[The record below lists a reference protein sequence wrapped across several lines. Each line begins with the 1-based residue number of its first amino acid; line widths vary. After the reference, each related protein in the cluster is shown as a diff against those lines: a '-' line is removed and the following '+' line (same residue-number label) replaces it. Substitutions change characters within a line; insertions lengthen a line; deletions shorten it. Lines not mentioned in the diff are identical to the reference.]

1 LFREYYYIY
10 SELQKRLTQEQR
22 KIFESKT
29 TATRSRVMFSMFPP
43 PPASFHGRVPPPQT
57 TDHPVPMPAPHVPV
71 LVHPVWAWSFHQEAA
86 RLRHFAE
93 GARYVAVNVH
103 YPGLVHH
110 PGKDQDALTDE
121 KRYPILKANVDALK
135 PLQVGIAVC
144 DRAGKSEAW
153 EFNLRDFRRHS
164 DPHDANSLA
173 YLAGRGLDVDTFANH
188 GVDAW
193 SLGAM
198 LLNYS
203 GLIGPWR
210 GLSWVTYTGAYH
222 VAYLLKIVTGGYPLP
237 NDVAGFVGP
246 VRHFLGDQVYD
257 VAGMGTDCPKLP
269 VGLESIAAHLGF
281 HPPWNSPRL
290 AAAAGVRTLLVFS
303 TLEDGELRGIVERYI
318 DLLQGLHY

>member
-1 LFREYYYIY
+1 
-10 SELQKRLTQEQR
+10 
-22 KIFESKT
+22 
-29 TATRSRVMFSMFPP
+29 MFSMFPP
-43 PPASFHGRVPPPQT
+43 PPASFHGRVPPAQT

-144 DRAGKSEAW
+144 DRDGKSEAW

-164 DPHDANSLA
+164 DPHDASSLA

-198 LLNYS
+198 LLSYS

-222 VAYLLKIVTGGYPLP
+222 VAYLLKIVTGGCPLP
-237 NDVAGFVGP
+237 NDVAGFVSA

-257 VAGMGTDCPKLP
+257 VAGMAADCPKLP
-269 VGLESIAAHLGF
+269 VGLERIAAHLGF

-290 AAAAGVRTLLVFS
+290 AAAAGVRALQVFRS
-303 TLEDGELRGIVERYI
+303 LEDGELRGKVSRYRG
-318 DLLQGLHY
+318 LLQGLHH

>member
-1 LFREYYYIY
+1 
-10 SELQKRLTQEQR
+10 
-22 KIFESKT
+22 
-29 TATRSRVMFSMFPP
+29 
-43 PPASFHGRVPPPQT
+43 
-57 TDHPVPMPAPHVPV
+57 MPAPHVPV
-71 LVHPVWAWSFHQEAA
+71 LVHPVWGWNFHQEAA

-121 KRYPILKANVDALK
+121 KRYPILKSNVDALK

-144 DRAGKSEAW
+144 DRDGKTEAW

-173 YLAGRGLDVDTFANH
+173 YLAGRGLDIDTFANH

-203 GLIGPWR
+203 GLIGHWR

-222 VAYLLKIVTGGYPLP
+222 VAYLLKIVTGGCPLP
-237 NDVAGFVGP
+237 NDVAGFVGA

-257 VAGMGTDCPKLP
+257 VAGMAADCPKLP
-269 VGLESIAAHLGF
+269 VGLERIAAHLGF

-290 AAAAGVRTLLVFS
+290 AAAAGVRALQVFRS
-303 TLEDGELRGIVERYI
+303 LEDGELRDKVSRYRG
-318 DLLQGLHY
+318 LLQGLHH

>member
-1 LFREYYYIY
+1 
-10 SELQKRLTQEQR
+10 
-22 KIFESKT
+22 
-29 TATRSRVMFSMFPP
+29 MFPP
-43 PPASFHGRVPPPQT
+43 PPASFYGNVHPPPPSNDPVPVPP
-57 TDHPVPMPAPHVPV
+57 PHVPV
-71 LVHPVWAWSFHQEAA
+71 LVHPVWGWSFHQEAA

-144 DRAGKSEAW
+144 DRDGKSEAW

-188 GVDAW
+188 GIDAW

-198 LLNYS
+198 LLSYS

-222 VAYLLKIVTGGYPLP
+222 VAYLLKIVTGGCPLP
-237 NDVAGFVGP
+237 NDVAGFVGA

-257 VAGMGTDCPKLP
+257 VAGMAADCPKLP
-269 VGLESIAAHLGF
+269 VGLERIAAHLGF

-290 AAAAGVRTLLVFS
+290 AAAAGVRALQVFRS
-303 TLEDGELRGIVERYI
+303 LEDGELRDKVIRYRG
-318 DLLQGLHY
+318 LLQGLHH